1 MARSKDQKLEM
12 LKRIPLF
19 ANLSWPEIKRIGEL
33 TDEVDV
39 SDGKVLTREGQS
51 GREFYVIID
60 GQARVER
67 NDQTLRIMQS
77 GDFFG
82 EIALIDGGPRTATV
96 VAQGPVRLLV
106 LNRREFQELLREF
119 PNIQIKVL
127 QALAQRVRHIEP
139 EQAH

>member
-19 ANLSWPEIKRIGEL
+19 ANLSWQEIKRVGEL

-51 GREFYVIID
+51 GQEFFVIVD

-67 NDQTLRIMQS
+67 NDQLLRIMQS

-96 VAQGPVRLLV
+96 IAQGPVRLLV

-127 QALAQRVRHIEP
+127 QALAQRVRHLEP